1 MEAKC
6 PKCEDIAELDQSM
19 NYIRCKCGYVATYDE
34 YIEDMKNRI
43 TDLYNRFIERI

>member
-19 NYIRCKCGYVATYDE
+19 SYIRCKCGYVATYDE

-43 TDLYNRFIERI
+43 IDIYNRFIERI